1 MTGRPSRYRTPSFES
16 TSLPQRAPFIR
27 IPVVLVAHG
36 GTWLTRALDSMLAP
50 QGFRVLAVT
59 SGRELLEQA
68 PDMRPDVVLM
78 DANLQDLDSIVVC
91 RKLRQ
96 LGAVSWHTPV
106 IIITSTPATKQ
117 QRLAALEAGA
127 WDYLSLGLNAE
138 ELLLKVDAFTRVK
151 LETDHVLEE
160 DTASA
165 SGLYTKRGLERRAR
179 ELVSDAFRRHAP
191 LACVALS
198 VEPEAQEPAPR
209 AATASPVIV
218 DFTSRLLQA
227 SGRASDAIGRAAGG
241 EFLVL
246 APSTAPAGAVQ
257 MARRLSQVIEGAGPR
272 PDGLP
277 PLCVRAGFE
286 AVADLHATPLDPA
299 SLLGHASSA
308 LFRAR
313 ASGNGSRIQRYEA

>member
-1 MTGRPSRYRTPSFES
+1 M
-16 TSLPQRAPFIR
+16 PQRAPFIR
-27 IPVVLVAHG
+27 IPVVVVAHA

-50 QGFRVLAVT
+50 QGYRVLSVP

-68 PDMRPDVVLM
+68 PELGPDVVLL
-78 DANLQDLDSIVVC
+78 DANLQDVDSIVVC
-91 RKLRQ
+91 RRLR
-96 LGAVSWHTPV
+96 LHRAVSWHTPV
-106 IIITSTPATKQ
+106 IMITSTPATKQ

-160 DTASA
+160 DTEPE

-198 VEPEAQEPAPR
+198 VEAD
-209 AATASPVIV
+209 ATASPVVV
-218 DFTSRLLQA
+218 DVASRLLQA
-227 SGRASDAIGRAAGG
+227 SGRASDAIGRAASG

-246 APSTAPAGAVQ
+246 APSTAPPGAAH
-257 MARRLSQVIEGAGPR
+257 MARRLSQAIERGPR
-272 PDGLP
+272 PAGLP
-277 PLCVRAGFE
+277 PLEVRAGFE
-286 AVADLHATPLDPA
+286 AVVDLHETPLDPA
-299 SLLGHASSA
+299 SLLGHASVA
-308 LFRAR
+308 LGRAR
-313 ASGNGSRIQRYEA
+313 SAGNGSRIQRYQA

>member
-1 MTGRPSRYRTPSFES
+1 M
-16 TSLPQRAPFIR
+16 PQRASFIR
-27 IPVVLVAHG
+27 IPVVLVAHA

-50 QGFRVLAVT
+50 QGYRVLSVA

-68 PDMRPDVVLM
+68 PELGPDVVLL
-78 DANLQDLDSIVVC
+78 DANLQDVDSIVVC
-91 RKLRQ
+91 RRLR
-96 LGAVSWHTPV
+96 LHRAVSWHTPV
-106 IIITSTPATKQ
+106 IMITSTPATKQ

-160 DTASA
+160 DTEPE

-198 VEPEAQEPAPR
+198 VEAD
-209 AATASPVIV
+209 ATASPVVV
-218 DFTSRLLQA
+218 DFASRLLQA
-227 SGRASDAIGRAAGG
+227 SGRASDAIGRAASG

-246 APSTAPAGAVQ
+246 APSTAPPGAAQ
-257 MARRLSQVIEGAGPR
+257 MARRLSQVIERGPR
-272 PDGLP
+272 PAGLP
-277 PLCVRAGFE
+277 PLEVRAGFE
-286 AVADLHATPLDPA
+286 AVVDLHETPLDPA
-299 SLLGHASSA
+299 SLLGHASVA
-308 LFRAR
+308 LGRAR
-313 ASGNGSRIQRYEA
+313 SAGNGSRIQRYQA

>member
-1 MTGRPSRYRTPSFES
+1 M
-16 TSLPQRAPFIR
+16 PQRASFIR
-27 IPVVLVAHG
+27 IPVVLVAHA

-50 QGFRVLAVT
+50 QGYRVLSVA

-68 PDMRPDVVLM
+68 PELGPDVVLL
-78 DANLQDLDSIVVC
+78 DANLQDVDSIVVC
-91 RKLRQ
+91 RRLR
-96 LGAVSWHTPV
+96 LHRAVSWHTPV
-106 IIITSTPATKQ
+106 IMITSTPATKQ

-160 DTASA
+160 DTEPE

-198 VEPEAQEPAPR
+198 VEAD
-209 AATASPVIV
+209 ATASPVVV
-218 DFTSRLLQA
+218 DFASRLLQA
-227 SGRASDAIGRAAGG
+227 SGRASDAIGRAASG

-246 APSTAPAGAVQ
+246 APSTAPPGAAQ
-257 MARRLSQVIEGAGPR
+257 MARRLSQAIERGPR
-272 PDGLP
+272 PAGLP
-277 PLCVRAGFE
+277 PLEVRAGFE
-286 AVADLHATPLDPA
+286 AVVDLHETPLDPA
-299 SLLGHASSA
+299 SLLGHASVA
-308 LFRAR
+308 LGRAR
-313 ASGNGSRIQRYEA
+313 SAGNGSRIQRYQA

>member
-1 MTGRPSRYRTPSFES
+1 M
-16 TSLPQRAPFIR
+16 PQRAPFIR
-27 IPVVLVAHG
+27 IPVVVVAHA

-50 QGFRVLAVT
+50 QGYRVLSVA

-68 PDMRPDVVLM
+68 PELEPDVVLL
-78 DANLQDLDSIVVC
+78 DANLQDVDSIVVC
-91 RKLRQ
+91 RRLR
-96 LGAVSWHTPV
+96 LHRAVSWHTPV
-106 IIITSTPATKQ
+106 IMITSTPATKQ

-160 DTASA
+160 DTEPE

-198 VEPEAQEPAPR
+198 VEAD
-209 AATASPVIV
+209 ATASPVVV
-218 DFTSRLLQA
+218 DFASRLLQA
-227 SGRASDAIGRAAGG
+227 SGRASDAIGRAASG

-246 APSTAPAGAVQ
+246 APSTAPAGAAQ
-257 MARRLSQVIEGAGPR
+257 MAHRLSQVIERGPR
-272 PDGLP
+272 PAGLP
-277 PLCVRAGFE
+277 PLEVRAGFE
-286 AVADLHATPLDPA
+286 AVVDLHETPLDPA
-299 SLLGHASSA
+299 SLLGHASVA
-308 LFRAR
+308 LGRAR
-313 ASGNGSRIQRYEA
+313 AAGNGSRIQRYEA

>member
-1 MTGRPSRYRTPSFES
+1 M
-16 TSLPQRAPFIR
+16 PQRAPFIR
-27 IPVVLVAHG
+27 IPVVVVAHA

-50 QGFRVLAVT
+50 QGYRVLSVA

-68 PDMRPDVVLM
+68 PELEPDVVLL
-78 DANLQDLDSIVVC
+78 DANLQDVDSIVVC
-91 RKLRQ
+91 RRLR
-96 LGAVSWHTPV
+96 LHRAVSWHTPV
-106 IIITSTPATKQ
+106 IMITSTPATKQ

-160 DTASA
+160 DTEPE

-198 VEPEAQEPAPR
+198 VEAD
-209 AATASPVIV
+209 ATASPVVV
-218 DFTSRLLQA
+218 DFASRLLQA
-227 SGRASDAIGRAAGG
+227 SGRASDAIGRAASG

-246 APSTAPAGAVQ
+246 APSTAPAGAAQ
-257 MARRLSQVIEGAGPR
+257 MAHRLSQVIERGPR
-272 PDGLP
+272 PAGLP
-277 PLCVRAGFE
+277 PLEVRAGFE
-286 AVADLHATPLDPA
+286 AVVDLHETPLDPA
-299 SLLGHASSA
+299 SLLGHASVA
-308 LFRAR
+308 LGRAR
-313 ASGNGSRIQRYEA
+313 SAGNGSRFRERIANA

>member
-1 MTGRPSRYRTPSFES
+1 
-16 TSLPQRAPFIR
+16 LPQRAPFIR
-27 IPVVLVAHG
+27 IPVVLVAHA

-50 QGFRVLAVT
+50 QGYRVLSVA

-68 PDMRPDVVLM
+68 PELGPDVVLL
-78 DANLQDLDSIVVC
+78 DANLQDVDSIVVC
-91 RKLRQ
+91 RRLR
-96 LGAVSWHTPV
+96 LHRAVSWHTPV
-106 IIITSTPATKQ
+106 IMITSTPATKQ

-160 DTASA
+160 DTEPE

-198 VEPEAQEPAPR
+198 VEAD
-209 AATASPVIV
+209 ATASPVVV
-218 DFTSRLLQA
+218 DFASRLLQA
-227 SGRASDAIGRAAGG
+227 SGRASDAIGRAASG

-246 APSTAPAGAVQ
+246 APSTAPPGAAQ
-257 MARRLSQVIEGAGPR
+257 MARRLSQAIERGPR
-272 PDGLP
+272 PAGLP
-277 PLCVRAGFE
+277 PLEVRAGFE
-286 AVADLHATPLDPA
+286 AVVDLHETPLDPA
-299 SLLGHASSA
+299 SLLGHASVA
-308 LFRAR
+308 LGRAR
-313 ASGNGSRIQRYEA
+313 SAGNGSRIQRYQA

>member
-1 MTGRPSRYRTPSFES
+1 M
-16 TSLPQRAPFIR
+16 PQRAPFIR
-27 IPVVLVAHG
+27 IPVVLVAHA

-50 QGFRVLAVT
+50 QGYRVLSVG

-68 PDMRPDVVLM
+68 PELGPDVVLL
-78 DANLQDLDSIVVC
+78 DANLQDVDSIVVC
-91 RKLRQ
+91 RRLR
-96 LGAVSWHTPV
+96 LHRAVSWHTPV
-106 IIITSTPATKQ
+106 IMITSTPATKQ

-160 DTASA
+160 DTEPE

-198 VEPEAQEPAPR
+198 VEAD
-209 AATASPVIV
+209 ATASPVVV
-218 DFTSRLLQA
+218 DFASRLLQA
-227 SGRASDAIGRAAGG
+227 SGRASDAIGRAASG

-246 APSTAPAGAVQ
+246 APSPAPPGAAQ
-257 MARRLSQVIEGAGPR
+257 MARRLSQAIERGPR
-272 PDGLP
+272 PAGLP
-277 PLCVRAGFE
+277 PLEVRAGFE
-286 AVADLHATPLDPA
+286 AVVDLHETPLDPA
-299 SLLGHASSA
+299 SLLGHASVA
-308 LFRAR
+308 LGRAR
-313 ASGNGSRIQRYEA
+313 SAGNGSRIQRYQA

>member
-16 TSLPQRAPFIR
+16 TSLPQRGPFIR
-27 IPVVLVAHG
+27 IPVVVVAHA

-50 QGFRVLAVT
+50 QGYRVLSMS
-59 SGRELLEQA
+59 SGRELLEHA
-68 PDMRPDVVLM
+68 ADMRPDVVLM
-78 DANLQDLDSIVVC
+78 DANLQDLDIIVVC

-96 LGAVSWHTPV
+96 ARAVSWHTPV
-106 IIITSTPATKQ
+106 IMITSTPATKQ

-127 WDYLSLGLNAE
+127 WDYLSLGINAE
-138 ELLLKVDAFTRVK
+138 ELMLKVDAFTRVK

-160 DTASA
+160 DTEPE

-198 VEPEAQEPAPR
+198 VEAD
-209 AATASPVIV
+209 ATASPVVV
-218 DFTSRLLQA
+218 DFASRLLQA
-227 SGRASDAIGRAAGG
+227 SGRASDAIGRAASG

-286 AVADLHATPLDPA
+286 AVADLH
-299 SLLGHASSA
+299 
-308 LFRAR
+308 
-313 ASGNGSRIQRYEA
+313 

>member
-1 MTGRPSRYRTPSFES
+1 
-16 TSLPQRAPFIR
+16 LPQRAPFIR
-27 IPVVLVAHG
+27 IPVVLVAHT

-50 QGFRVLAVT
+50 LGYRVLAVT

-68 PDMRPDVVLM
+68 ADMRPDVVLM

-96 LGAVSWHTPV
+96 LRAVSWHTPV
-106 IIITSTPATKQ
+106 IMITSTPATKQ

-151 LETDHVLEE
+151 LETDHLLEE
-160 DTASA
+160 DTEPA

-198 VEPEAQEPAPR
+198 VEPDAARAPSG
-209 AATASPVIV
+209 AAAASPGVV
-218 DFTSRLLQA
+218 DFASRVLQA
-227 SGRASDAIGRAAGG
+227 SGRASDAIGRAAAG

-246 APSTAPAGAVQ
+246 APSTAPAGAEQ
-257 MARRLSQVIEGAGPR
+257 MARRLSRVIEGAAAR
-272 PDGLP
+272 PAGLP
-277 PLCVRAGFE
+277 PLRVRAGFE
-286 AVADLHATPLDPA
+286 AVGDLHETPLDPA
-299 SLLGHASSA
+299 SLLAHASRA
-308 LFRAR
+308 LLRAR
-313 ASGNGSRIQRYEA
+313 ATDNGSRIQRYEA

>member
-1 MTGRPSRYRTPSFES
+1 
-16 TSLPQRAPFIR
+16 LPQRAPFIR
-27 IPVVLVAHG
+27 IPVVLVAHA

-50 QGFRVLAVT
+50 QGYRVLSVA

-68 PDMRPDVVLM
+68 PELGPDVVLL
-78 DANLQDLDSIVVC
+78 DANLQDVDSIVVC
-91 RKLRQ
+91 RRLR
-96 LGAVSWHTPV
+96 LHRAVSWHTPV
-106 IIITSTPATKQ
+106 IMITSTPATKQ

-160 DTASA
+160 DTEPE

-198 VEPEAQEPAPR
+198 VEAD
-209 AATASPVIV
+209 ATASPVVV
-218 DFTSRLLQA
+218 DFASRLLQA
-227 SGRASDAIGRAAGG
+227 SGRASDAIGRAASG

-246 APSTAPAGAVQ
+246 APSTAPAGAAQ
-257 MARRLSQVIEGAGPR
+257 MARRLSQAIERGPR
-272 PDGLP
+272 PAGLP
-277 PLCVRAGFE
+277 PLEVRAGFE
-286 AVADLHATPLDPA
+286 AVVDLHETPLDPA
-299 SLLGHASSA
+299 SLLGHASVA
-308 LFRAR
+308 LGRAR
-313 ASGNGSRIQRYEA
+313 SAGNGSRIQRYQA

>member
-1 MTGRPSRYRTPSFES
+1 
-16 TSLPQRAPFIR
+16 LPQRAPFIR
-27 IPVVLVAHG
+27 IPVVLVAHA

-50 QGFRVLAVT
+50 QGYRVLSVA

-68 PDMRPDVVLM
+68 PERGPDVVLL
-78 DANLQDLDSIVVC
+78 DANLQDVDSIVVC
-91 RKLRQ
+91 RRLR
-96 LGAVSWHTPV
+96 LHRAVSWHTPV
-106 IIITSTPATKQ
+106 IMITSTPATKQ

-160 DTASA
+160 DTEPE

-198 VEPEAQEPAPR
+198 VEAD
-209 AATASPVIV
+209 ATASPVVV
-218 DFTSRLLQA
+218 DFASRLLQA
-227 SGRASDAIGRAAGG
+227 SGRASDAIGRAASG

-246 APSTAPAGAVQ
+246 APSTAPPGAAQ
-257 MARRLSQVIEGAGPR
+257 MARRLSQAIERGPR
-272 PDGLP
+272 PAGLP
-277 PLCVRAGFE
+277 PLEVRAGFE
-286 AVADLHATPLDPA
+286 AVVDLHETPLDPA
-299 SLLGHASSA
+299 SLLGHASVA
-308 LFRAR
+308 LGRAR
-313 ASGNGSRIQRYEA
+313 SAGNGSRIQRYQA

>member
-1 MTGRPSRYRTPSFES
+1 M
-16 TSLPQRAPFIR
+16 SLPQRAPFIR

-68 PDMRPDVVLM
+68 PDIRPDVVLM

-160 DTASA
+160 DTASE

>member
-1 MTGRPSRYRTPSFES
+1 
-16 TSLPQRAPFIR
+16 LPQRAPFIR
-27 IPVVLVAHG
+27 IPVVFVAHA

-50 QGFRVLAVT
+50 QGYRVLSVA

-68 PDMRPDVVLM
+68 PELRPDVVLL

-91 RKLRQ
+91 RRLRQ
-96 LGAVSWHTPV
+96 QRIVSWHTPV
-106 IIITSTPATKQ
+106 IMITSTPATKQ

-160 DTASA
+160 DTDPA

-191 LACVALS
+191 LACVALA
-198 VEPEAQEPAPR
+198 VEAAAP
-209 AATASPVIV
+209 ASPVVV
-218 DFTSRLLQA
+218 DFASRLLQA
-227 SGRASDAIGRAAGG
+227 SGRASDAIGRAGGG

-246 APSTAPAGAVQ
+246 APSTTPAGAAQ
-257 MARRLSQVIEGAGPR
+257 MARRLSKVIEGGPR
-272 PDGLP
+272 PAGLP
-277 PLCVRAGFE
+277 PLEVRAGFE
-286 AVADLHATPLDPA
+286 AVVDLHETPLDPA
-299 SLLGHASSA
+299 SLLGHASAA
-308 LFRAR
+308 LVRAR
-313 ASGNGSRIQRYEA
+313 AAGNGSRIQRYESVAGGS

>member
-1 MTGRPSRYRTPSFES
+1 MALRTPFARS
-16 TSLPQRAPFIR
+16 
-27 IPVVLVAHG
+27 PVALLANA
-36 GTWLTRALDSMLAP
+36 GTWLNQALESMLEP
-50 QGFRVLAVT
+50 LGYRVLSVAT
-59 SGRELLEQA
+59 GRELLDRA
-68 PDMRPDVVLM
+68 PTARPDVILM
-78 DANLQDLDSIVVC
+78 DANLQDLGSITVC
-91 RKLRQ
+91 RTLRQ
-96 LGAVSWHTPV
+96 HRAVSWHTP
-106 IIITSTPATKQ
+106 IFMITSTPATKQ

-160 DTASA
+160 DTEPA

-198 VEPEAQEPAPR
+198 VEPEPQEPAPR

-218 DFTSRLLQA
+218 DFASRLLQA

-277 PLCVRAGFE
+277 PLCVRAGFD
-286 AVADLHATPLDPA
+286 AVADLPATPLHPA
-299 SLLGHASSA
+299 
-308 LFRAR
+308 
-313 ASGNGSRIQRYEA
+313 

>member
-1 MTGRPSRYRTPSFES
+1 
-16 TSLPQRAPFIR
+16 LPQRAPFIR
-27 IPVVLVAHG
+27 IPVVVVAHA

-50 QGFRVLAVT
+50 QGYRVLSVP

-68 PDMRPDVVLM
+68 PELGPDVVLL
-78 DANLQDLDSIVVC
+78 DANLQDVDSIVVC
-91 RKLRQ
+91 RRLR
-96 LGAVSWHTPV
+96 LHRAVSWHTPV
-106 IIITSTPATKQ
+106 IMITSTPATKQ

-160 DTASA
+160 DTEPE

-198 VEPEAQEPAPR
+198 VEAD
-209 AATASPVIV
+209 ATASPVVV
-218 DFTSRLLQA
+218 DVASRLLQA
-227 SGRASDAIGRAAGG
+227 SGRASDAIGRAASG

-246 APSTAPAGAVQ
+246 APSTAPPGAAH
-257 MARRLSQVIEGAGPR
+257 MARRLSQAIERGPR
-272 PDGLP
+272 PAGLP
-277 PLCVRAGFE
+277 PLDVRAGFE
-286 AVADLHATPLDPA
+286 AVVDLHETPLDPA
-299 SLLGHASSA
+299 SLLGHASVA
-308 LFRAR
+308 LGRAR
-313 ASGNGSRIQRYEA
+313 SAGNGSRIQRYQA

>member
-1 MTGRPSRYRTPSFES
+1 M
-16 TSLPQRAPFIR
+16 PQRAPFIR
-27 IPVVLVAHG
+27 IPVVVVAHA

-50 QGFRVLAVT
+50 QGYRVLSVA

-68 PDMRPDVVLM
+68 PELEPDVVLL
-78 DANLQDLDSIVVC
+78 DANLQDVDSIVVC
-91 RKLRQ
+91 RRLR
-96 LGAVSWHTPV
+96 LHRAVSWHTPV
-106 IIITSTPATKQ
+106 IMITSTPATKQ

-160 DTASA
+160 DTEPE

-198 VEPEAQEPAPR
+198 VEAD
-209 AATASPVIV
+209 ATASPVVV
-218 DFTSRLLQA
+218 DFASRLLQA
-227 SGRASDAIGRAAGG
+227 SGRASDAIGRAASG

-246 APSTAPAGAVQ
+246 APSTAPAGAAQ
-257 MARRLSQVIEGAGPR
+257 MAHRLSQVIERGPR
-272 PDGLP
+272 PAGLP
-277 PLCVRAGFE
+277 PLEVRAGFE
-286 AVADLHATPLDPA
+286 AVVDLHETPLDPA
-299 SLLGHASSA
+299 SLLGHASVA
-308 LFRAR
+308 LGRAR
-313 ASGNGSRIQRYEA
+313 SAGNGSRIQRYQA